1 MANAGHNEYEKMEW
15 TAMKCLLKKSNTE
28 MYDALGINI
37 DKVYEEAEK
46 FSSFTSKKRNKD
58 KSAQKHKAT
67 PPK

>member
-46 FSSFTSKKRNKD
+46 FSSFTSKK
-58 KSAQKHKAT
+58 
-67 PPK
+67 